1 MEAALLLLRV
11 RRRLHRIRPIL
22 NTKGGTRCLGN
33 ETVGH
38 SGASNRPMGEPVC
51 VFFKT
56 NEQLL
61 SLVVRFIQAGLE
73 DNAFCM

>member
-1 MEAALLLLRV
+1 
-11 RRRLHRIRPIL
+11 
-22 NTKGGTRCLGN
+22 
-33 ETVGH
+33 
-38 SGASNRPMGEPVC
+38 MGEPVC